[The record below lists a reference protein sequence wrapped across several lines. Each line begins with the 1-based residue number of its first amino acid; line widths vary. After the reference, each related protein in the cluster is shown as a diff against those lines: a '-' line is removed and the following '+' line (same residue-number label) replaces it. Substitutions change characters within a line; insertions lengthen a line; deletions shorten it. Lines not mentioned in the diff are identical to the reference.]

1 MAMISTFVAYELLH
15 SYDLPW
21 WSAIL
26 LSMVFAVAQG
36 LVVQAVIIRP
46 LIGAPVLSAVIATLG
61 INIVLHSIAG
71 IIWGHETH
79 IFDSPLSDAPP
90 VFIGGVPIPLDSAA
104 NIAAAVLVIIAF
116 TLFLNRTW
124 AGMALRA
131 TSQNHTVAKLMGVSV
146 SRSFALAWG
155 LGGLAGG
162 LAGVLI
168 APAVFLD
175 TNMMGALLIKGFAGG
190 VLGGLSSL
198 TGVFLGGLA
207 LGVAENLVGAYVSGS
222 FSDALTFAVIIAVL
236 VLRPEGVFG
245 VVRAR
250 KV

>member
-1 MAMISTFVAYELLH
+1 
-15 SYDLPW
+15 
-21 WSAIL
+21 
-26 LSMVFAVAQG
+26 
-36 LVVQAVIIRP
+36 
-46 LIGAPVLSAVIATLG
+46 
-61 INIVLHSIAG
+61 
-71 IIWGHETH
+71 
-79 IFDSPLSDAPP
+79 
-90 VFIGGVPIPLDSAA
+90 
-104 NIAAAVLVIIAF
+104 
-116 TLFLNRTW
+116 
-124 AGMALRA
+124 
-131 TSQNHTVAKLMGVSV
+131 MGVSV
-146 SRSFALAWG
+146 SRSFAFAWG